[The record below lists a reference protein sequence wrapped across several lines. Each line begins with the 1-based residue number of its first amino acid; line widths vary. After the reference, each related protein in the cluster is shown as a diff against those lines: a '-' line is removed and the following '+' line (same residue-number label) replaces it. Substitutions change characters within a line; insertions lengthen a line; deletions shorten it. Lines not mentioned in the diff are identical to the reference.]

1 MMVIAHLSDTHFD
14 GDPRATDRARR
25 VMDYLDALPGPLHAI
40 LVSGDIADHGLTPE
54 YELAR
59 AHLVSTKVP
68 VLLLPGNHDVRGN
81 FREVLLGEA
90 PGEGL
95 GEGPVNRVV
104 RVGGTVFALCDSSIP
119 GRSDG
124 LLEDGTLAWLDK
136 VLARG
141 APTLVCLHHPPI
153 TVHEPTID
161 RIRLGQADRLAE
173 VLTRHDNALAVLCGH
188 AHTGATSTFAGR
200 PVLVA
205 PGVVS
210 TLLLPWE
217 STRVVDRD
225 LPPALAFHVLAD
237 GRITTHYRVV
247 P

>member
-1 MMVIAHLSDTHFD
+1 MTVIAHLSDTHFD
-14 GDPRATDRARR
+14 GDQRATDRAAR
-25 VMDYLDALPGPLHAI
+25 VMAYLDALPGSPDAI
-40 LVSGDIADHGLTPE
+40 LVTGDIADHGLTPE

-59 AHLVSTKVP
+59 EHLVSTKVP
-68 VLLLPGNHDVRGN
+68 VLLLPGNHDSRGN
-81 FREVLLGEA
+81 FREVLLGEG
-90 PGEGL
+90 PGD
-95 GEGPVNRVV
+95 GPVNQVAK
-104 RVGGTVFALCDSSIP
+104 VGDTVLALCDSSVP
-119 GRSDG
+119 GRAEG
-124 LLEDGTLAWLDK
+124 LLDDETLAWLDG
-136 VLARG
+136 VLAGG
-141 APTLVCLHHPPI
+141 APTLVCFHHPPV

-161 RIRLGQADRLAE
+161 AIRLRGADRLAE

-188 AHTGATSTFAGR
+188 AHTGAASTFAGR

-217 STRVVDRD
+217 SDRVVDRD
-225 LPPALAFHVLAD
+225 LPPALAFHVLAE